1 MTLLKNS
8 VEQFERDEITNTLKE
23 SNWVMARAARKLGIT
38 DRIIRYKIKKYG
50 IKKGEEQQESGRDI
64 DIVESL

>member
-8 VEQFERDEITNTLKE
+8 VEKFERDEITNALKE

-38 DRIIRYKIKKYG
+38 YRMIGYKIKKYG
-50 IKKGEEQQESGRDI
+50 IKRGEEQQRNDL
-64 DIVESL
+64 DVNMV